1 MRDYIIATDA
11 DSELLLSYVLEKGL
25 PVFPMPLTLDDVEY
39 NYDLGL
45 TVQIPDFFEKIANG
59 ASFSSSCKSP
69 WELKQW
75 FEGLLKTSKNILYIG
90 LSNQLSKHFENC
102 VMAARELMEE
112 DSEANILLV
121 DTLSIS
127 AGQAL
132 LVKKAVELREAG
144 KPMEEVAQWL
154 EEHKQN
160 SVVFFSVDDL
170 NYLKRGGRLS
180 GGAAFFGTVL
190 DIKPILHTT
199 EDGKLVP
206 IEKVKGKK
214 KAWRRMAELVAERI
228 LDKDDEIIV
237 QYTDKQA
244 GEWMCQLLHESC
256 GAENILLMPVGPV
269 IGGHTGPGVMG
280 LSFMGKER

>member
-102 VMAARELMEE
+102 VMAAKE
-112 DSEANILLV
+112 DV
-121 DTLSIS
+121 
-127 AGQAL
+127 
-132 LVKKAVELREAG
+132 
-144 KPMEEVAQWL
+144 
-154 EEHKQN
+154 
-160 SVVFFSVDDL
+160 
-170 NYLKRGGRLS
+170 YKRQ
-180 GGAAFFGTVL
+180 
-190 DIKPILHTT
+190 D
-199 EDGKLVP
+199 
-206 IEKVKGKK
+206 KG
-214 KAWRRMAELVAERI
+214 
-228 LDKDDEIIV
+228 
-237 QYTDKQA
+237 
-244 GEWMCQLLHESC
+244 
-256 GAENILLMPVGPV
+256 N
-269 IGGHTGPGVMG
+269 PGVRDQM
-280 LSFMGKER
+280 LSPAIWAKGTLRFGGSPSQRLGRTTC